1 MGQHAFTALIGQ
13 LLAGLREAAREQL
26 RQLDLEAQRA
36 SQALALLLAYG
47 VLAGLL
53 LGFAWLGLCGVLV
66 LWLVEREL
74 TPSLALLLAVLLNLA
89 GVLGFALAARRK
101 ARLLSVPGTHK
112 GLGGGMLLWLAWRQL
127 RPPTPASPPAPPPPP
142 PASSS

>member
-1 MGQHAFTALIGQ
+1 MGQQAFMALIGQ

-36 SQALALLLAYG
+36 CRALALLLAYG
-47 VLAGLL
+47 VLAALL
-53 LGFAWLGLCGVLV
+53 LGFAWMGLCGVLV
-66 LWLVEREL
+66 LFLVERNL
-74 TPSLALLLAVLLNLA
+74 SPSLALLMAVLLNLL
-89 GVLGFALAARRK
+89 GVLACVLAARRE

-127 RPPTPASPPAPPPPP
+127 RPPTPASAPVSPPPPP
-142 PASSS
+142 SS

>member
-26 RQLDLEAQRA
+26 RQLDHEAQRA
-36 SQALALLLAYG
+36 SEALALMLAYG

-66 LWLVEREL
+66 LWLVEQNL
-74 TPSLALLLAVLLNLA
+74 SPSLALLLAVLLNLA
-89 GVLGFALAARRK
+89 GVLGFALAARRNQ
-101 ARLLSVPGTHK
+101 RRLSVPGTHK
-112 GLGGGMLLWLAWRQL
+112 GLGAGMLLWLAWRQL
-127 RPPTPASPPAPPPPP
+127 RPHHTHPHPPQRPPAD
-142 PASSS
+142 

>member
-36 SQALALLLAYG
+36 SQALALMLAYG

-66 LWLVEREL
+66 LWLVEQSL
-74 TPSLALLLAVLLNLA
+74 SPSLALLVAVLLNLA
-89 GVLGFALAARRK
+89 GVLALVLAARAKQRQ
-101 ARLLSVPGTHK
+101 LSVPGTHK
-112 GLGGGMLLWLAWRQL
+112 GLGAGMLLWLAWKQL
-127 RPPTPASPPAPPPPP
+127 RPHHPPSPAPRQPPPG
-142 PASSS
+142 